1 MCLPLAF
8 GAAGKALLGGNVAAT
23 SLLAKSVG
31 TASILGPIAQGMLS
45 FGAQAQQARM
55 QAEAQKRAS
64 IAENARYMAQIS
76 ATRQQQ
82 AADALRVAQEVQQA
96 NRASMEAMARKQV
109 AAGAAGI
116 STESAS
122 YLAEMRDL
130 ERQVAEHSF
139 AFEQR
144 QAIADQSYELK
155 ARDLG
160 LQTQQNFIN
169 INRPIDQPDFLGTAL
184 TSALG
189 SLESYSKA
197 KNRELTIGKQAP
209 GITETTGSIR

>member
-45 FGAQAQQARM
+45 FGAQAQQARA

-116 STESAS
+116 SPESAS

-144 QAIADQSYELK
+144 QALADQSYELK

-189 SLESYSKA
+189 SLDAYSTA
-197 KNRELTIGKQAP
+197 KNRELTIATQAKGTP
-209 GITETTGSIR
+209 RPKV

>member
-1 MCLPLAF
+1 VFTYIRCSRICATRRQ
-8 GAAGKALLGGNVAAT
+8 GRIYSALSEGCGNRFC
-23 SLLAKSVG
+23 S
-31 TASILGPIAQGMLS
+31 
-45 FGAQAQQARM
+45 R
-55 QAEAQKRAS
+55 
-64 IAENARYMAQIS
+64 ARYMAQVS

-109 AAGAAGI
+109 AAGEAGI

-144 QAIADQSYELK
+144 QYLADQSYELR

-160 LQTQQNFIN
+160 LQTQQNLVN
-169 INRPIDQPDFLGTAL
+169 INRPVEQPNFLGTAL

-189 SLESYSKA
+189 SLDAYASA
-197 KNRELTIGKQAP
+197 KRQQFKIKTQQTGAP
-209 GITETTGSIR
+209 GN

>member
-1 MCLPLAF
+1 
-8 GAAGKALLGGNVAAT
+8 
-23 SLLAKSVG
+23 
-31 TASILGPIAQGMLS
+31 
-45 FGAQAQQARM
+45 
-55 QAEAQKRAS
+55 
-64 IAENARYMAQIS
+64 
-76 ATRQQQ
+76 
-82 AADALRVAQEVQQA
+82 
-96 NRASMEAMARKQV
+96 MEAMARKQV

-144 QAIADQSYELK
+144 QSLADQSYELK

-197 KNRELTIGKQAP
+197 KNRQLTIEKQAP
-209 GITETTGSIR
+209 GIPDPTGSIR

>member
-8 GAAGKALLGGNVAAT
+8 GAAGSALLGGNVAAT
-23 SLLAKSVG
+23 SLLAKAVG
-31 TASILGPIAQGMLS
+31 TASVLGPLAQGMLS
-45 FGAQAQQARM
+45 FGAQSQQASM
-55 QAEAQKRAS
+55 QRQAQRRAAL
-64 IAENARYMAQIS
+64 AENARYMAQVS

-82 AADALRVAQEVQQA
+82 AADALRVAQEVREA

-144 QAIADQSYELK
+144 QALADQSYELR

-184 TSALG
+184 TSALE
-189 SLESYSKA
+189 SLDAYAGAQRQQLRIETQQAGRNATDRS
-197 KNRELTIGKQAP
+197 IG
-209 GITETTGSIR
+209 

>member
-8 GAAGKALLGGNVAAT
+8 GAAGSALLGGNVAAT
-23 SLLAKSVG
+23 SLLAKAVG
-31 TASILGPIAQGMLS
+31 TASVLGPVAQGMLS

-55 QAEAQKRAS
+55 QAKAQKRAS
-64 IAENARYMAQIS
+64 IAENARYMAQVS

-82 AADALRVAQEVQQA
+82 AADALRVAQEVREA

-109 AAGAAGI
+109 AAGEAGV

-144 QAIADQSYELK
+144 QYLADQSYELR

-189 SLESYSKA
+189 SLSAYAGAE
-197 KNRELTIGKQAP
+197 RQQLRIETQQA
-209 GITETTGSIR
+209 GALDN

>member
-8 GAAGKALLGGNVAAT
+8 GAAGSALLGGNVAAT

-109 AAGAAGI
+109 AAGEAGI
-116 STESAS
+116 SAESAS
-122 YLAEMRDL
+122 FLAEMRDL
-130 ERQVAEHSF
+130 ERQVAEHSY
-139 AFEQR
+139 AYQQNQYLSD
-144 QAIADQSYELK
+144 QAYQMRIQDM
-155 ARDLG
+155 G
-160 LQTQQNFIN
+160 LQSQQNLISIN
-169 INRPIDQPDFLGTAL
+169 KPIERPDFLSTMIGAGTQ
-184 TSALG
+184 SI
-189 SLESYSKA
+189 
-197 KNRELTIGKQAP
+197 KNAAFATQLKTKQIGQ
-209 GITETTGSIR
+209 

>member
-23 SLLAKSVG
+23 SLLAKSVV

-64 IAENARYMAQIS
+64 IAENARYIAQIS

-144 QAIADQSYELK
+144 KSLADKSYELK

-160 LQTQQNFIN
+160 LQTQQNYIN

-189 SLESYSKA
+189 SLDDYSTA
-197 KNRELTIGKQAP
+197 KGRQLTIEKQLK
-209 GITETTGSIR
+209 G

>member
-1 MCLPLAF
+1 
-8 GAAGKALLGGNVAAT
+8 
-23 SLLAKSVG
+23 
-31 TASILGPIAQGMLS
+31 MLS
-45 FGAQAQQARM
+45 FGAQAQQARA

-144 QAIADQSYELK
+144 QSLADQSYELK

-197 KNRELTIGKQAP
+197 KNRQLTIEKQAP
-209 GITETTGSIR
+209 GITETTG

>member
-8 GAAGKALLGGNVAAT
+8 GAAGSALLGGNVAAT

-45 FGAQAQQARM
+45 FGAQAQQARA

-144 QAIADQSYELK
+144 QALADQSYELK

-197 KNRELTIGKQAP
+197 KNRELTIAAQQKGTP
-209 GITETTGSIR
+209 RPPRFN

>member
-1 MCLPLAF
+1 M
-8 GAAGKALLGGNVAAT
+8 AAT

-82 AADALRVAQEVQQA
+82 ASDALRVAQEVQQA

-109 AAGAAGI
+109 AACAAGI

-130 ERQVAEHSF
+130 ERQVA
-139 AFEQR
+139 
-144 QAIADQSYELK
+144 
-155 ARDLG
+155 
-160 LQTQQNFIN
+160 
-169 INRPIDQPDFLGTAL
+169 
-184 TSALG
+184 
-189 SLESYSKA
+189 
-197 KNRELTIGKQAP
+197 
-209 GITETTGSIR
+209 